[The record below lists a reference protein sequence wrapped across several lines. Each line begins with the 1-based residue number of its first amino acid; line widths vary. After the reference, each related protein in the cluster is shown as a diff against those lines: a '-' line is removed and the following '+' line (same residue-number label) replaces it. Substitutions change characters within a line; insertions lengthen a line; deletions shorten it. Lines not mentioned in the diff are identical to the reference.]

1 MDTHEIDSKS
11 MSLGTDISDNTS
23 SIEKPAH
30 RQSNPK
36 HYIQRDDALYIK
48 VTVSFFMVGLATFA
62 LLYFVQPILPVLSNE
77 FSVSP
82 ATSSLALSL
91 STALMACGLL
101 ITGPLSD
108 AFGRKNVMVIALFCA
123 AFFTLLSATMN
134 SWAGIL
140 ITRAL
145 VGLSLSGVAAVAMTY
160 LSEEIHPAYLAL
172 SMGLYISGNSI
183 GGMSGRVI
191 TGVLSDYYSW
201 RLSVV
206 ILGIF
211 ALFAA
216 ITFWKILPASQHF
229 RPTALKPRNLLIT
242 TKLHFRD
249 KGLPLLFIE
258 GGLLMGGFV
267 TLFNYIGYRLLD
279 APYSLSQTTVGLIS
293 IVYLSGTYSASKA
306 GLLTTKYGLGKVFI
320 AGISMMLIGILI
332 TLIESLPV
340 IFIGMLILTTGFFAA
355 HAVASSWVGR
365 RAKRGRA
372 QASSLYLF
380 TYYAGSSLAGT
391 VGGLFWVSFG
401 WLGVGLFIALL
412 MLTALLIALHLNK
425 VAQ

>member
-1 MDTHEIDSKS
+1 MDTHEISSKNMALKEDVS
-11 MSLGTDISDNTS
+11 INTTS
-23 SIEKPAH
+23 KPN
-30 RQSNPK
+30 SPK

-62 LLYFVQPILPVLSNE
+62 LLYFVQPILPILSKE
-77 FSVSP
+77 FSVTP

-91 STALMACGLL
+91 STGLMACGLL

-123 AFFTLLSATMN
+123 AFFTLLSAMMN
-134 SWAGIL
+134 SWTGIL

-201 RLSVV
+201 RVSVI

-211 ALFAA
+211 ALVAA
-216 ITFWKILPASQHF
+216 IIFWRILPTSQHF
-229 RPTALKPRNLLIT
+229 RPRNLLIT

-279 APYSLSQTTVGLIS
+279 APYSLTQTTVGLIS

-306 GLLTTKYGLGKVFI
+306 GLLTNKYGLGKVFI
-320 AGISMMLIGILI
+320 AGVSMMLAGILI
-332 TLIESLPV
+332 TLFDSLAI

-380 TYYAGSSLAGT
+380 TYYAGSSIAGT
-391 VGGLFWVSFG
+391 LGGIFWVNFG
-401 WLGVGLFIALL
+401 WLGVGLFIAFL
-412 MLTALLIALHLNK
+412 MLTALLIALRLNRI
-425 VAQ
+425 AQ

>member
-1 MDTHEIDSKS
+1 MDTHEISSKNMALKEDVS
-11 MSLGTDISDNTS
+11 INTTS
-23 SIEKPAH
+23 KPN
-30 RQSNPK
+30 SPK

-62 LLYFVQPILPVLSNE
+62 LLYFVQPILPILSKE
-77 FSVSP
+77 FSVTP

-91 STALMACGLL
+91 STGLMACGLL

-123 AFFTLLSATMN
+123 AFFTLLSAMMN
-134 SWAGIL
+134 SWTGIL

-201 RLSVV
+201 RVSVI

-211 ALFAA
+211 ALIAA
-216 ITFWKILPASQHF
+216 IIFWRILPTSQHF
-229 RPTALKPRNLLIT
+229 RPATLKPRNLLIT

-279 APYSLSQTTVGLIS
+279 APYSLTQTTVGLIS

-306 GLLTTKYGLGKVFI
+306 GLLTNKYGLGKVFI
-320 AGISMMLIGILI
+320 AGVSMMLAGILI
-332 TLIESLPV
+332 TLFDSLAI

-355 HAVASSWVGR
+355 HAVASSWVGC

-380 TYYAGSSLAGT
+380 TYYAGSSIAGT
-391 VGGLFWVSFG
+391 LGGIFWVNFG
-401 WLGVGLFIALL
+401 WLGVGLFIAFL
-412 MLTALLIALHLNK
+412 MLTALLIALRLNRI
-425 VAQ
+425 AQ

>member
-1 MDTHEIDSKS
+1 
-11 MSLGTDISDNTS
+11 
-23 SIEKPAH
+23 
-30 RQSNPK
+30 
-36 HYIQRDDALYIK
+36 
-48 VTVSFFMVGLATFA
+48 
-62 LLYFVQPILPVLSNE
+62 
-77 FSVSP
+77 
-82 ATSSLALSL
+82 
-91 STALMACGLL
+91 MACGLL

-123 AFFTLLSATMN
+123 AFFTLLSAMMN
-134 SWAGIL
+134 SWTGIL

-201 RLSVV
+201 RVSVI

-211 ALFAA
+211 ALVAA
-216 ITFWKILPASQHF
+216 IIFWRILPTSQHF
-229 RPTALKPRNLLIT
+229 RPATLKPRNLLIT

-279 APYSLSQTTVGLIS
+279 APYSLTQTTVGLIS

-306 GLLTTKYGLGKVFI
+306 GLLTNKYGLGKVFI
-320 AGISMMLIGILI
+320 AGVSMMLAGILI
-332 TLIESLPV
+332 TLFDSLAI

-380 TYYAGSSLAGT
+380 TYYAGSSIAGT
-391 VGGLFWVSFG
+391 LGGIFWVNFG
-401 WLGVGLFIALL
+401 WLGVGLFIAFL
-412 MLTALLIALHLNK
+412 MLTALLIALRLNQI
-425 VAQ
+425 AQ

>member
-1 MDTHEIDSKS
+1 MDTHEISSKNMALKEDVS
-11 MSLGTDISDNTS
+11 INTTS
-23 SIEKPAH
+23 KPN
-30 RQSNPK
+30 SPK

-62 LLYFVQPILPVLSNE
+62 LLYFVQPILPILSKE
-77 FSVSP
+77 FSVTP

-91 STALMACGLL
+91 STGLMACGLL

-123 AFFTLLSATMN
+123 AFFTLLSAMMN
-134 SWAGIL
+134 SWTGIL

-201 RLSVV
+201 RVSVI

-211 ALFAA
+211 ALIAA
-216 ITFWKILPASQHF
+216 IIFWRILPTSQHF
-229 RPTALKPRNLLIT
+229 RPATLKPRNLLIT

-279 APYSLSQTTVGLIS
+279 APYSLTQTTVGLIS

-306 GLLTTKYGLGKVFI
+306 GLLTNKYGLGKVFI
-320 AGISMMLIGILI
+320 AGVSMMLAGILI
-332 TLIESLPV
+332 TLFDSLAI

-355 HAVASSWVGR
+355 HAVASSWVGH

-380 TYYAGSSLAGT
+380 TYYAGSSIAGT
-391 VGGLFWVSFG
+391 LGGIFWVNFG
-401 WLGVGLFIALL
+401 WLGVGLFIAFL
-412 MLTALLIALHLNK
+412 MLTALLIALRLNRI
-425 VAQ
+425 AQ

>member
-1 MDTHEIDSKS
+1 MALKEDVSINTTSKPNS
-11 MSLGTDISDNTS
+11 
-23 SIEKPAH
+23 
-30 RQSNPK
+30 PK

-62 LLYFVQPILPVLSNE
+62 LLYFVQPILPILSKE
-77 FSVSP
+77 FSVTP

-91 STALMACGLL
+91 STGLMACGLL

-123 AFFTLLSATMN
+123 AFFTLLSAMMN
-134 SWAGIL
+134 SWTGIL

-201 RLSVV
+201 RVSVI

-211 ALFAA
+211 ALVAA
-216 ITFWKILPASQHF
+216 IIFWRILPTSQHF
-229 RPTALKPRNLLIT
+229 RPRNLLIT

-279 APYSLSQTTVGLIS
+279 APYSLTQTTVGLIS

-306 GLLTTKYGLGKVFI
+306 GLLTNKYGLGKVFI
-320 AGISMMLIGILI
+320 AGVSMMLAGILI
-332 TLIESLPV
+332 TLFDSLAI

-380 TYYAGSSLAGT
+380 TYYAGSSIAGT
-391 VGGLFWVSFG
+391 LGGIFWVNFG
-401 WLGVGLFIALL
+401 WLGVGLFIAFL
-412 MLTALLIALHLNK
+412 MLTALLIALRLNRI
-425 VAQ
+425 AQ

>member
-1 MDTHEIDSKS
+1 MDTHEISSKNIA
-11 MSLGTDISDNTS
+11 LKEDVS
-23 SIEKPAH
+23 SKPN
-30 RQSNPK
+30 SPK

-62 LLYFVQPILPVLSNE
+62 LLYFVQPILPILSKE
-77 FSVSP
+77 FSVTP

-91 STALMACGLL
+91 STGLMACGLL

-123 AFFTLLSATMN
+123 AFFTLLSAMMN
-134 SWAGIL
+134 SWTGIL

-201 RLSVV
+201 CVSVI

-211 ALFAA
+211 ALAAA
-216 ITFWKILPASQHF
+216 IIFWRILPTSQHF
-229 RPTALKPRNLLIT
+229 RPATLKPRNLLIT

-279 APYSLSQTTVGLIS
+279 APYSLTQTTVGLIS

-306 GLLTTKYGLGKVFI
+306 GLLTNKYGLGKVFI
-320 AGISMMLIGILI
+320 AGVSMMLAGILI
-332 TLIESLPV
+332 TLFDSLAI

-380 TYYAGSSLAGT
+380 TYYAGSSIAGT
-391 VGGLFWVSFG
+391 LGGIFWVNFG
-401 WLGVGLFIALL
+401 WLGVGLFIAFL
-412 MLTALLIALHLNK
+412 MLTALLIALRLNQI
-425 VAQ
+425 AQ

>member
-1 MDTHEIDSKS
+1 MDTQEIDSQRVSLPLEMVPNKS
-11 MSLGTDISDNTS
+11 ENLPQVNKKT
-23 SIEKPAH
+23 
-30 RQSNPK
+30 K
-36 HYIQRDDALYIK
+36 HYIQRNDALYIK

-62 LLYFVQPILPVLSNE
+62 LLYFVQPILPVLSHE
-77 FSVSP
+77 FSISP

-91 STALMACGLL
+91 STVFMACGLL

-123 AFFTLLSATMN
+123 AFFTLLSATMD
-134 SWAGIL
+134 SWTGIL

-206 ILGIF
+206 FLGVF
-211 ALFAA
+211 ALIAA
-216 ITFWKILPASQHF
+216 TIFWRILPASQHF
-229 RPTALKPRNLLIT
+229 RPTSLNLRNLVIT

-249 KGLPLLFIE
+249 KGLPWLFIQ

-267 TLFNYIGYRLLD
+267 TLYNYIGYRLL
-279 APYSLSQTTVGLIS
+279 AEPYSLSQTTVGLIS
-293 IVYLSGTYSASKA
+293 LVYLSGTFSASRA

-320 AGISMMLIGILI
+320 TGISMMLIGVLI
-332 TLIESLPV
+332 TLIDSLPI
-340 IFIGMLILTTGFFAA
+340 IFIGLLVLTTGFFSA
-355 HAVASSWVGR
+355 HAVASSWVGK

-380 TYYAGSSLAGT
+380 VYYAGSSLAGT
-391 VGGLFWVSFG
+391 VGGIFWENYH
-401 WLGVGLFIALL
+401 WLGVGLFIAS
-412 MLTALLIALHLNK
+412 MMIVSLLIAIHLNK
-425 VAQ
+425 VAH